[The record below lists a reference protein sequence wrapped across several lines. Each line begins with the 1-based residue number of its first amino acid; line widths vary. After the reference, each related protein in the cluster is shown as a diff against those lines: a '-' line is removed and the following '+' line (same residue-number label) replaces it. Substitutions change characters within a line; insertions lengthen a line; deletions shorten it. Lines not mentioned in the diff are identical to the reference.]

1 MFKNKKGFTLIELLV
16 VIAIIGL
23 LSTLAVVAL
32 TSARKKARDSKR
44 VADMKQ
50 LQTAMEM
57 VFSEKNSYD
66 LEGCIAP
73 GALVSTCT
81 MPLSD
86 YLPNVANLKDPSTAT
101 ACTVAAGACTKGAND
116 PSCNYTLV
124 EDPDIDSYKFCFWL
138 EADTGDLTAGANY
151 VSQTGIKSTP

>member
-50 LQTAMEM
+50 IQTAMEM
-57 VFSEKNSYD
+57 VFSDANKYD
-66 LEGCIAP
+66 LVGCTNV
-73 GALVSTCT
+73 GDKVSTCT
-81 MPLSD
+81 TPLTT
-86 YLPNVANLKDPSTAT
+86 YFPGIANLKDPSGTA
-101 ACTVAAGACTKGAND
+101 ACAAACDVTVVAPCDYSVKTVPSGNNYEFCFYLEGATGDLAAGAHKVS
-116 PSCNYTLV
+116 PS
-124 EDPDIDSYKFCFWL
+124 
-138 EADTGDLTAGANY
+138 
-151 VSQTGIKSTP
+151 GIQ